1 MLILPSLSNLSQFS
15 CIRIYCNKVALLL
28 QRPACQTATRHK
40 DPVTHVHTHQ
50 NFHPLAPQCP
60 ELAGLA
66 ADAGRAAAC
75 AAALA
80 GGGLGSDGGRPMVA
94 TDAVVSLHNLTVSYR
109 QHPALHHISGHF
121 APGSLTAVVGPNGS
135 GKSTLLKSIVGLLPI
150 EAGGNLT
157 VTPPRERIA
166 YLPQVAEID
175 RSFPIDVRDCV
186 LLGCWGLVGAWGG
199 VSSAMLAKVDA
210 ALEAVGLRGFER
222 RGIGSLSSGQ
232 LQRVMFA
239 RMLVQDAELILLD
252 EPFNAIDAK
261 TAAALMKLVCQWHQQ
276 QRTVVAV
283 LHDDSLV
290 RQHFPS
296 TVLLARELVGW
307 GATSQVLTEPNLRQA
322 RAMAE
327 AWDEVADRC
336 DVDTLAEQKMAA

>member
-1 MLILPSLSNLSQFS
+1 MYRN
-15 CIRIYCNKVALLL
+15 RVALLP
-28 QRPACQTATRHK
+28 QHPTSQTATRHK
-40 DPVTHVHTHQ
+40 DTVTHAHTHQ
-50 NFHPLAPQCP
+50 KSPPIAPQRP

-66 ADAGRAAAC
+66 AHAGGAATGAAAV
-75 AAALA
+75 A
-80 GGGLGSDGGRPMVA
+80 GCGLGPDGGQPLVA
-94 TDAVVSLHNLTVSYR
+94 SNAVVSLHNLTVSYR

-150 EAGGNLT
+150 EAGGSLT

-186 LLGCWGLVGAWGG
+186 LFGCWGLAGAWGG
-199 VSSAMLAKVDA
+199 VSNAMLAKVDT
-210 ALEAVGLRGFER
+210 ALQAVGLEGFER

-261 TAAALMKLVCQWHQQ
+261 TTAALLKLVCQWHQQ

-290 RQHFPS
+290 RQYFPS

-307 GATSQVLTEPNLRQA
+307 GATTEVLTEPKLRQA

-327 AWDEVADRC
+327 AWDEVADWC
-336 DVDTLAEQKMAA
+336 AVDTLAEQKLAA